1 MVTLRRDALCVK
13 RLDASARPPHAART
27 MQLDTALSLRRS
39 VRAFLPRDVPRETL
53 ASIFARAQQTP
64 SWCNIQPWRV
74 WLASGEARVRL
85 VSGLVEAAK
94 TRMPEPDVAHPG
106 EYPEPYGTHR
116 RQCGKALY
124 EAMGVARDDGVGRQG
139 AWMRNF
145 VAFDAP
151 HVAIVGIDRRFGL
164 YAALDVGCW
173 LQSVLLLA
181 TSEGVSTCAQAAL
194 ATYPDVARK
203 ELGVGDDVQILF
215 GIAMGY
221 EDEQAAANACRTT
234 RAPLDANVSFVE
246 R

>member
-1 MVTLRRDALCVK
+1 MKVRRLGSGVKRWTLGRPIITLRG
-13 RLDASARPPHAART
+13 
-27 MQLDTALSLRRS
+27 MELDTALTLRRS

-53 ASIFARAQQTP
+53 ASIFERAQQAP

-74 WLASGEARVRL
+74 WVASGEARSRL
-85 VSGLVEAAK
+85 IAGMVESAQG
-94 TRMPEPDVAHPG
+94 RMPEPDVPFPG

-116 RQCGKALY
+116 KECGKALY
-124 EAMGVARDDGVGRQG
+124 ESMGVARHDMVGRQG

-181 TSEGVSTCAQAAL
+181 QAEGLATCAQAAL
-194 ATYPDVARK
+194 ATYPDIARR
-203 ELGVGDDVQILF
+203 ELGVPDGIQILF
-215 GIAMGY
+215 GIAIGY
-221 EDEQAAANACRTT
+221 EDETAAANQCRTT
-234 RAPLDANVSFVE
+234 RAPLDANITFVD
-246 R
+246 